1 MYGILIKLMVLAS
14 LLELGISVSK
24 IGDCSSRGCLR
35 EIQRASN
42 KVLRIDWQ
50 PISVFPKEAR
60 RFREA
65 SKK

>member
-1 MYGILIKLMVLAS
+1 MYGILIKLIVLAS

-24 IGDCSSRGCLR
+24 IGDCSSRACLS
-35 EIQRASN
+35 EIQRASQ
-42 KVLRIDWQ
+42 KVLRIDWK
-50 PISVFPKEAR
+50 PISVFPKEAK